1 MKKYSFLQ
9 PLGYIVSLLCISCCG
24 SCDSDEE
31 CFTPPPDF
39 VFDVRNEDNVS
50 ILSRYQ
56 EQDIRLYYLD
66 ENDRPI
72 NVDFRKEGA
81 IFSNQLPFL
90 SIEGKNPF
98 YLEMDSMTDTLLVEV
113 QRDKSVDDCTA
124 YFYRYVGVNGK
135 EANVDASA
143 TNIPPVFVVTR

>member
-1 MKKYSFLQ
+1 MKKHSFSK
-9 PLGYIVSLLCISCCG
+9 PLRHLILLLFVSFCS

-31 CFTPPPDF
+31 CFTPPAEF

-50 ILSRYQ
+50 ILSQYQ

-66 ENDRPI
+66 ESDRPV
-72 NVDFRKEGA
+72 NVDFRKESA
-81 IFSNQLPFL
+81 IFSSQLPFL

-98 YLEMDSMTDTLLVEV
+98 YLEIDSAIDTLLVEV

-124 YFYRYVGVNGK
+124 YFYRYVGVNG
-135 EANVDASA
+135 EAASVDSSA
-143 TNIPPVFVVTR
+143 VNIPPVFIVIR